1 MYYNQ
6 KQQSNYEFLNTNCEF
21 LNTISK
27 FNYEFLNTK
36 SQYQRVL
43 FVKLV
48 FNTYICAKH

>member
-1 MYYNQ
+1 M
-6 KQQSNYEFLNTNCEF
+6 SNCEFLNTNCEF

-36 SQYQRVL
+36 LQYQRVL

-48 FNTYICAKH
+48 FNTYICTKH